1 MHVSLTPELETR
13 VKAKIESGLYNNAS
27 EVIREALRF
36 MEMHEDWIREVKLA
50 QLREQ
55 LQTAAHQIDQ
65 GHGIKITPRPTS
77 TIYLRIFS
85 NSHSNEIHSIGF
97 IAKGKRR
104 PKRNLSS
111 WDRNVRVDSI
121 HEVLVADKKSGFELN
136 RIPADRNR
144 SRNAYERRPQ
154 YLCRKSHY
162 FLSASK

>member
-65 GHGIKITPRPTS
+65 GHGIKI
-77 TIYLRIFS
+77 
-85 NSHSNEIHSIGF
+85 NSKADIDRLFTDIQQ
-97 IAKGKRR
+97 
-104 PKRNLSS
+104 LS
-111 WDRNVRVDSI
+111 
-121 HEVLVADKKSGFELN
+121 
-136 RIPADRNR
+136 
-144 SRNAYERRPQ
+144 
-154 YLCRKSHY
+154 
-162 FLSASK
+162 